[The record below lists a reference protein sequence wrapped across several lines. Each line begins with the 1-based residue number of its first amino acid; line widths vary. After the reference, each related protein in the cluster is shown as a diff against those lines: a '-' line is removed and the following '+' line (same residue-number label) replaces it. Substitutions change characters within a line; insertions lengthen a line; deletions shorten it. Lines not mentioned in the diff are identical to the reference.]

1 MNKTIWI
8 WICLGVLISS
18 CSLSP
23 KYEQP
28 KTNLPQDFGVESSQE
43 PISQTWWKDFNDEYL
58 NDIVDEAL
66 KNNYD
71 LAVAMER
78 VSQARS
84 SWSYARSNRYPTLS
98 IQGEATRNKENPK
111 QGEFKNYNDF
121 SLSGILSFELD
132 LWGKARDTDR
142 SAYASLLASKANRD
156 TIRLSLIAN
165 VVESYFGILTLNNQ
179 VQISQNTLTS
189 REESYEYR
197 KKEFEAGKISEI
209 DMQQAKSEMASVRAQ
224 LQSLLMERNAAQ
236 TSLLI
241 LLGRDPQEIFDVTLP
256 TQSQILPKAPK
267 VPVGLPSTLLEQRP
281 DIEAA
286 EQNLKA
292 ANFSI
297 GVARAAYFPT
307 ISLTGLIGYA
317 SPELNELFRDSTST
331 WNYGGNFVANVID
344 FGRTSANVKLSK
356 SQYREMLLAYG
367 QTLRQAFGEVR
378 DSLYNYSMSFERLNS
393 LNEQVEALR
402 RTLVLAELRY
412 KEGYTNYL
420 EVLSTQ
426 SNLFAAEL
434 TLQSA
439 NLENLSS
446 VINIYKAFGGGWDK
460 NKYAKE
466 EETK

>member
-1 MNKTIWI
+1 MNKTILI
-8 WICLGVLISS
+8 WIGLGLLIGG

-28 KTNLPQDFGVESSQE
+28 KANLPQDFGVEYSNE
-43 PISQTWWKDFNDEYL
+43 TISQTWWKDFGDEYL
-58 NDIVDEAL
+58 NGIVEEAL

-84 SWSYARSNRYPTLS
+84 SWGYARSDRYPSLS
-98 IQGEATRNKENPK
+98 AQGEATRNKKNPK
-111 QGEFKNYNDF
+111 QGEFDNYNNF

-132 LWGKARDTDR
+132 LWGRARDADR
-142 SAYASLLASKANRD
+142 SAYATLLASKANRD

-165 VVESYFGILTLNNQ
+165 VVESYFGVLTLNNQ
-179 VQISQNTLTS
+179 VQISQNTLLS
-189 REESYEYR
+189 REESYQYR

-209 DMQQAKSEMASVRAQ
+209 DMQQARSEMASVRAQ

-236 TSLLI
+236 TALMI
-241 LLGRDPQEIFDVTLP
+241 LLGRDPQGIFNVALP
-256 TQSQILPKAPK
+256 MESQMLPKAPK
-267 VPVGLPSTLLEQRP
+267 VPVGLPSTLLEKRP

-317 SPELNELFRDSTST
+317 SPELNELFSNSTST
-331 WNYGGNFVANVID
+331 WNYGGNFVSNVID
-344 FGRTSANVKLSK
+344 FGRTSSNVELTK
-356 SQYREMLLAYG
+356 SQYREMLLNYG

-378 DSLYNYSMSFERLNS
+378 DSLYNHSMSFERLNS

-412 KEGYTNYL
+412 REGYTNYL
-420 EVLSTQ
+420 EVLTTQ

-434 TLQSA
+434 TQQSA

-460 NKYAKE
+460 IKYAE
-466 EETK
+466 EE

>member
-1 MNKTIWI
+1 MNKTILVWI
-8 WICLGVLISS
+8 GLGLLISG

-28 KTNLPQDFGVESSQE
+28 KANLPQDFGVEYSNE
-43 PISQTWWKDFNDEYL
+43 TISQTWWKDFGDEYL
-58 NDIVDEAL
+58 NGIVEEAL

-84 SWSYARSNRYPTLS
+84 SWGYARSDRYPSLS
-98 IQGEATRNKENPK
+98 AQGEATRNKKNPK
-111 QGEFKNYNDF
+111 QGEFDNYNNF

-132 LWGKARDTDR
+132 LWGRARDADR
-142 SAYASLLASKANRD
+142 SAYATLLASKANRD

-165 VVESYFGILTLNNQ
+165 VVESYFGVLTLNNQ
-179 VQISQNTLTS
+179 VQISQNTLLS
-189 REESYEYR
+189 REESYQYR

-209 DMQQAKSEMASVRAQ
+209 DMQQARSEMASVRAQ

-236 TSLLI
+236 TALMI
-241 LLGRDPQEIFDVTLP
+241 LLGRDPQGIFNVALP
-256 TQSQILPKAPK
+256 MESQILPKAPK
-267 VPVGLPSTLLEQRP
+267 VPVGLPSTLLEKRP

-317 SPELNELFRDSTST
+317 SPELNELFSNSTST
-331 WNYGGNFVANVID
+331 WNYGGNFVSNVID
-344 FGRTSANVKLSK
+344 FGRTSSNVELTK
-356 SQYREMLLAYG
+356 SQYREMLLNYG

-378 DSLYNYSMSFERLNS
+378 DSLYNHSMSFERLNS

-412 KEGYTNYL
+412 REGYTNYL
-420 EVLSTQ
+420 EVLTTQ

-434 TLQSA
+434 TQQSA

-460 NKYAKE
+460 IKYAE
-466 EETK
+466 EE

>member
-1 MNKTIWI
+1 MNKTILVWI
-8 WICLGVLISS
+8 GLGLLIGG

-28 KTNLPQDFGVESSQE
+28 KANLPQDFGVEYSKE
-43 PISQTWWKDFNDEYL
+43 TISQTWWKDFGDEYL
-58 NDIVDEAL
+58 NGIVEEAL

-84 SWSYARSNRYPTLS
+84 SWGYARSDRYPSLS
-98 IQGEATRNKENPK
+98 AQGEATRNKKNPR
-111 QGEFKNYNDF
+111 QGEFDNYNNF

-132 LWGKARDTDR
+132 LWGRARDADR
-142 SAYASLLASKANRD
+142 SAYATLLASKANRD

-179 VQISQNTLTS
+179 VQISKNTLVS
-189 REESYEYR
+189 REESYQYR

-209 DMQQAKSEMASVRAQ
+209 DMQQARSEMASVRAQ

-236 TSLLI
+236 TALMI
-241 LLGRDPQEIFDVTLP
+241 LLGRDPQGIFNIALP
-256 TQSQILPKAPK
+256 VESQMLPKAPK
-267 VPVGLPSTLLEQRP
+267 VPVGLPSTLLENRP

-317 SPELNELFRDSTST
+317 SPELNELFNNSSST
-331 WNYGGNFVANVID
+331 WNYGGNFVGNVID
-344 FGRTSANVKLSK
+344 FGRTSANVELTK
-356 SQYREMLLAYG
+356 SQYREMLLNYG
-367 QTLRQAFGEVR
+367 QTLRQAFGEIR
-378 DSLYNYSMSFERLNS
+378 DSLYNYSMSFERLSS

-412 KEGYTNYL
+412 REGYTNYL
-420 EVLSTQ
+420 EVLTTQ

-434 TLQSA
+434 TQQSA

-460 NKYAKE
+460 SKYAE
-466 EETK
+466 EE

>member
-1 MNKTIWI
+1 MNKTILVWI
-8 WICLGVLISS
+8 GLGLLIGG

-23 KYEQP
+23 KYEQL
-28 KTNLPQDFGVESSQE
+28 KANLPQDFGVEYSNE
-43 PISQTWWKDFNDEYL
+43 TISQTWWKDFGDEYL
-58 NDIVDEAL
+58 NGIVEEAL

-84 SWSYARSNRYPTLS
+84 SWGYARSDRYPSLS
-98 IQGEATRNKENPK
+98 AQGEATRNKKNPK
-111 QGEFKNYNDF
+111 QGEFDNYNNF

-132 LWGKARDTDR
+132 LWGRARDADR
-142 SAYASLLASKANRD
+142 SAYATLLASKANRD

-165 VVESYFGILTLNNQ
+165 VVESYFGVLTLNNQ
-179 VQISQNTLTS
+179 VQISQNTLLS
-189 REESYEYR
+189 REESYQYR

-209 DMQQAKSEMASVRAQ
+209 DMQQARSEMASVRAQ

-236 TSLLI
+236 TALMI
-241 LLGRDPQEIFDVTLP
+241 LLGRDPQGIFNVALP
-256 TQSQILPKAPK
+256 MELQMLPKAPK
-267 VPVGLPSTLLEQRP
+267 VPVGLPSTLLEKRP

-317 SPELNELFRDSTST
+317 SPELNELFSNSTST
-331 WNYGGNFVANVID
+331 WNYGGNFVSNVID
-344 FGRTSANVKLSK
+344 FGRTSSNVELTK
-356 SQYREMLLAYG
+356 SQYREMLLNYG

-378 DSLYNYSMSFERLNS
+378 DSLYNHSMSFERLNS

-412 KEGYTNYL
+412 REGYTNYL
-420 EVLSTQ
+420 EVLTTQ

-434 TLQSA
+434 TQQSA

-460 NKYAKE
+460 IKYAE
-466 EETK
+466 EE

>member
-1 MNKTIWI
+1 MNKTILVWI
-8 WICLGVLISS
+8 GLGLLIGG

-28 KTNLPQDFGVESSQE
+28 KANLPQDFGVEYSNE
-43 PISQTWWKDFNDEYL
+43 TISQTWWKDFGDEYL
-58 NDIVDEAL
+58 NGIVEEAL

-84 SWSYARSNRYPTLS
+84 SWGYARSDRYPSLS
-98 IQGEATRNKENPK
+98 AQGEATRNKKNPK
-111 QGEFKNYNDF
+111 QGEFDNYNNF

-132 LWGKARDTDR
+132 LWGRARDADR
-142 SAYASLLASKANRD
+142 SAYATLLASKANRD
-156 TIRLSLIAN
+156 TIRLSLIAS
-165 VVESYFGILTLNNQ
+165 VVESYFGVLTLNNQ
-179 VQISQNTLTS
+179 VQISQNTLLS
-189 REESYEYR
+189 REESYQYR

-209 DMQQAKSEMASVRAQ
+209 DMQQARSEMVSVRAQ

-236 TSLLI
+236 TALMI
-241 LLGRDPQEIFDVTLP
+241 LLGRDPQGIFNVALP
-256 TQSQILPKAPK
+256 VESQMLPKAPK
-267 VPVGLPSTLLEQRP
+267 VPVGLPSTLLEKRP

-317 SPELNELFRDSTST
+317 SPELNELFSNSTST
-331 WNYGGNFVANVID
+331 WNYGGNFVSNVID
-344 FGRTSANVKLSK
+344 FGRTSSNVELTK
-356 SQYREMLLAYG
+356 SQYREMLLNYG

-378 DSLYNYSMSFERLNS
+378 DSLYNHSMSFERLNS
-393 LNEQVEALR
+393 LNEQVEALK

-412 KEGYTNYL
+412 REGYTNYL
-420 EVLSTQ
+420 EVLTTQ

-434 TLQSA
+434 TQQSA

-460 NKYAKE
+460 SKYAE
-466 EETK
+466 EE

>member
-1 MNKTIWI
+1 MNKTILVWI
-8 WICLGVLISS
+8 GLGLLIGG

-28 KTNLPQDFGVESSQE
+28 KANLPQDFGVEYSNE
-43 PISQTWWKDFNDEYL
+43 TISQTWWKDFGDEYL
-58 NDIVDEAL
+58 NGIVEEAL

-84 SWSYARSNRYPTLS
+84 SWGYARSDRYPSLS
-98 IQGEATRNKENPK
+98 AQGEATRNKKNPK
-111 QGEFKNYNDF
+111 QGEFDNYNNF

-132 LWGKARDTDR
+132 LWGRARDADR
-142 SAYASLLASKANRD
+142 SAYATLLASKANRD

-165 VVESYFGILTLNNQ
+165 VVESYFGVLTLNNQ
-179 VQISQNTLTS
+179 VQISQNTLLS
-189 REESYEYR
+189 REESYQYR

-209 DMQQAKSEMASVRAQ
+209 DMQQARSEMASVRAQ

-236 TSLLI
+236 TALMI
-241 LLGRDPQEIFDVTLP
+241 LLGRDPQGIFNVALP
-256 TQSQILPKAPK
+256 MESQMLPKAPK
-267 VPVGLPSTLLEQRP
+267 VPVGLPSTLLEKRP

-286 EQNLKA
+286 EQNFKA

-317 SPELNELFRDSTST
+317 SPELNELFSNSTST
-331 WNYGGNFVANVID
+331 WNYGGNFVSNVID
-344 FGRTSANVKLSK
+344 FGRTSSNVELTK
-356 SQYREMLLAYG
+356 SQYREMLLNYG

-378 DSLYNYSMSFERLNS
+378 DSLYNHSMSFERLNS

-412 KEGYTNYL
+412 REGYTNYL
-420 EVLSTQ
+420 EVLTTQ

-434 TLQSA
+434 TQQSA

-460 NKYAKE
+460 IKYAE
-466 EETK
+466 EE

>member
-1 MNKTIWI
+1 MNKTILVWI
-8 WICLGVLISS
+8 GLGLLIGG

-28 KTNLPQDFGVESSQE
+28 KVNLPQDFGVEYSNE
-43 PISQTWWKDFNDEYL
+43 TISQTWWKDFGDEYL
-58 NDIVDEAL
+58 NGIVEEAL

-84 SWSYARSNRYPTLS
+84 SWGYARSDRYPSLS
-98 IQGEATRNKENPK
+98 AQGEATRNKKNPK
-111 QGEFKNYNDF
+111 QGEFDNYNNF

-132 LWGKARDTDR
+132 LWGRARDADR
-142 SAYASLLASKANRD
+142 SAYATLLASKANRD

-165 VVESYFGILTLNNQ
+165 VVESYFGVLTLNNQ
-179 VQISQNTLTS
+179 VQISQNTLLS
-189 REESYEYR
+189 REESYQYR

-209 DMQQAKSEMASVRAQ
+209 DMQQARSEMASVRAQ

-236 TSLLI
+236 TALMI
-241 LLGRDPQEIFDVTLP
+241 LLGRDPQGIFNVALP
-256 TQSQILPKAPK
+256 MESQMLPKAPK
-267 VPVGLPSTLLEQRP
+267 VPVGLPSTLLEKRP

-317 SPELNELFRDSTST
+317 SPELNELFSNSTST
-331 WNYGGNFVANVID
+331 WNYGGNFVSNVID
-344 FGRTSANVKLSK
+344 FGRTSSNVELTK
-356 SQYREMLLAYG
+356 SQYREMLLNYG

-378 DSLYNYSMSFERLNS
+378 DSLYNHSMSFERLNS

-412 KEGYTNYL
+412 REGYTNYL
-420 EVLSTQ
+420 EVLTTQ

-434 TLQSA
+434 TQQSA

-460 NKYAKE
+460 IKYAE
-466 EETK
+466 EE

>member
-1 MNKTIWI
+1 MNKTILVWI
-8 WICLGVLISS
+8 GLGLLIGG

-28 KTNLPQDFGVESSQE
+28 KANLPQDFGVEYSNE
-43 PISQTWWKDFNDEYL
+43 TISQTWWKDFGDEYL
-58 NDIVDEAL
+58 NGIVEEAL

-84 SWSYARSNRYPTLS
+84 SWGYARSDRYPSLS
-98 IQGEATRNKENPK
+98 AQGEATRNKKNPK
-111 QGEFKNYNDF
+111 QGEFDNYNNF

-132 LWGKARDTDR
+132 LWGRARDADR
-142 SAYASLLASKANRD
+142 SAYATLLASKANRD
-156 TIRLSLIAN
+156 TIRLSLIAS
-165 VVESYFGILTLNNQ
+165 VVESYFGVLTLNNQ
-179 VQISQNTLTS
+179 VQISQNTLLS
-189 REESYEYR
+189 REESYQYR

-209 DMQQAKSEMASVRAQ
+209 DMQQARSEMASVRAQ

-236 TSLLI
+236 TALMI
-241 LLGRDPQEIFDVTLP
+241 LLGRDPQGIFNVALP
-256 TQSQILPKAPK
+256 MESQMLPKAPK
-267 VPVGLPSTLLEQRP
+267 VPVGLPSTLLEKRP

-317 SPELNELFRDSTST
+317 SPELNELFSNSTST
-331 WNYGGNFVANVID
+331 WNYGGNFVSNVID
-344 FGRTSANVKLSK
+344 FGRTSSNVELTK
-356 SQYREMLLAYG
+356 SQYREMLLNYG

-378 DSLYNYSMSFERLNS
+378 DSLYNHSMSFERLNS

-412 KEGYTNYL
+412 REGYTNYL
-420 EVLSTQ
+420 EVLTTQ

-434 TLQSA
+434 TQQSA

-446 VINIYKAFGGGWDK
+446 VINVYKAFGGGWDK
-460 NKYAKE
+460 IKYAE
-466 EETK
+466 EE

>member
-1 MNKTIWI
+1 MNKTILVWI
-8 WICLGVLISS
+8 GLGLLIGG

-28 KTNLPQDFGVESSQE
+28 KANLPQDFGVEYSNE
-43 PISQTWWKDFNDEYL
+43 TISQTWWKDFGDEYL
-58 NDIVDEAL
+58 NGIVEEAL

-71 LAVAMER
+71 LAIAMER

-84 SWSYARSNRYPTLS
+84 SWGYARSDRYPSLS
-98 IQGEATRNKENPK
+98 AQGEATRNKKNPK
-111 QGEFKNYNDF
+111 QGEFDNYNNF

-132 LWGKARDTDR
+132 LWGRARDADR
-142 SAYASLLASKANRD
+142 SAYATLLASKANRD

-165 VVESYFGILTLNNQ
+165 VVESYFGVLTLNNQ
-179 VQISQNTLTS
+179 VQISQNTLLS
-189 REESYEYR
+189 REESYQYR

-209 DMQQAKSEMASVRAQ
+209 DMQQARSEMASVRAQ

-236 TSLLI
+236 TALMI
-241 LLGRDPQEIFDVTLP
+241 LLGRDPQGIFNVALP
-256 TQSQILPKAPK
+256 MESQMLPKAPK
-267 VPVGLPSTLLEQRP
+267 VPVGLPSTLLEKRP

-317 SPELNELFRDSTST
+317 SPELNELFSNSTST
-331 WNYGGNFVANVID
+331 WNYGGNFVSNVID
-344 FGRTSANVKLSK
+344 FGRTSSNVELTK
-356 SQYREMLLAYG
+356 SQYREMLLNYG

-378 DSLYNYSMSFERLNS
+378 DSLYNHSMSFERLNS

-412 KEGYTNYL
+412 REGYTNYL
-420 EVLSTQ
+420 EVLTTQ

-434 TLQSA
+434 TQQSA

-460 NKYAKE
+460 IKYAE
-466 EETK
+466 EE

>member
-1 MNKTIWI
+1 MNKTILVWI
-8 WICLGVLISS
+8 GLGLLIGG

-23 KYEQP
+23 KYEQL
-28 KTNLPQDFGVESSQE
+28 KANLPQDFGVEYSNE
-43 PISQTWWKDFNDEYL
+43 TISQTWWKDFGDEYL
-58 NDIVDEAL
+58 NGIVEEAL

-84 SWSYARSNRYPTLS
+84 SWGYARSDRYPSLS
-98 IQGEATRNKENPK
+98 AQGEATRNKKNPK
-111 QGEFKNYNDF
+111 QGEFDNYNNF

-132 LWGKARDTDR
+132 LWGRARDADR
-142 SAYASLLASKANRD
+142 SAYATLLASKANRD
-156 TIRLSLIAN
+156 TIRLSLIAS
-165 VVESYFGILTLNNQ
+165 VVESYFGVLTLNNQ
-179 VQISQNTLTS
+179 VQISQNTLLS
-189 REESYEYR
+189 REESYQYR

-209 DMQQAKSEMASVRAQ
+209 DMQQARSEMASVRAQ

-236 TSLLI
+236 TALMI
-241 LLGRDPQEIFDVTLP
+241 LLGRDPQGIFNVALP
-256 TQSQILPKAPK
+256 MESQMLPKAPK
-267 VPVGLPSTLLEQRP
+267 VPVGLPSTLLEKRP

-317 SPELNELFRDSTST
+317 SPELNELFSNSTST
-331 WNYGGNFVANVID
+331 WNYGGNFVSNVID
-344 FGRTSANVKLSK
+344 FGRTSSNVELTK
-356 SQYREMLLAYG
+356 SQYREMLLNYG

-378 DSLYNYSMSFERLNS
+378 DSLYNHSMSFERLNS

-412 KEGYTNYL
+412 REGYTNYL
-420 EVLSTQ
+420 EVLTTQ

-434 TLQSA
+434 TQQSA

-460 NKYAKE
+460 IKYAE
-466 EETK
+466 EE

>member
-1 MNKTIWI
+1 MNKSILALV
-8 WICLGVLISS
+8 CLGILVGG

-28 KTNLPQDFGVESSQE
+28 KTNLPQDFGVEASKES
-43 PISQTWWKDFNDEYL
+43 ISQTWWKDFNDEYL
-58 NDIVDEAL
+58 NNIVEEAL

-84 SWSYARSNRYPTLS
+84 SWSYARSDRYPTIS
-98 IQGEATRNKENPK
+98 AQGEATRNKENPS
-111 QGEFKNYNDF
+111 QGMYDNYNNF
-121 SLSGILSFELD
+121 SLSGVLSFELD

-142 SAYASLLASKANRD
+142 SAYATLLANKANRD
-156 TIRLSLIAN
+156 TVRLSLIAN

-179 VQISQNTLTS
+179 VQISQNTLKS

-224 LQSLLMERNAAQ
+224 LQSLLMERNSAQ

-241 LLGRDPQEIFDVTLP
+241 LLGRDPQGIFNVELP
-256 TQSQILPKAPK
+256 IEAQMLPKAPK
-267 VPVGLPSTLLEQRP
+267 VPTGLPSTLLEQRP
-281 DIEAA
+281 DIEMAT
-286 EQNLKA
+286 QNLKA

-307 ISLTGLIGYA
+307 ISLTGLVGYV
-317 SPELNELFRDSTST
+317 SPELNELFQSSSST
-331 WNYGGNFVANVID
+331 WNYGGTFVGNVID
-344 FGRTSANVKLSK
+344 FGRTSANVELSK
-356 SQYREMLLAYG
+356 SQYREMLLNYG
-367 QTLRQAFGEVR
+367 NTVRQAFGEVR
-378 DSLYNYSMSFERLNS
+378 NYLYNYGMSDERLKS
-393 LNEQVEALR
+393 LDEQVEALR
-402 RTLVLAELRY
+402 RTLVLAEMRY

-420 EVLSTQ
+420 EVLTTQ

-434 TLQSA
+434 TQQSA
-439 NLENLSS
+439 NLENLSA
-446 VINIYKAFGGGWDK
+446 VINLYKAFGGGWDK
-460 NKYAKE
+460 SKYAQE
-466 EETK
+466 E

>member
-1 MNKTIWI
+1 MNKTILVWI
-8 WICLGVLISS
+8 GLGLLIGG

-28 KTNLPQDFGVESSQE
+28 KANLPQDFGVEYSKE
-43 PISQTWWKDFNDEYL
+43 TISQTWWKDFGDEYL
-58 NDIVDEAL
+58 NGIVEEAL

-84 SWSYARSNRYPTLS
+84 SWGYARSDRYPSLS
-98 IQGEATRNKENPK
+98 AQGEATRNKKNPR
-111 QGEFKNYNDF
+111 QGEFDNYNNF

-132 LWGKARDTDR
+132 LWGRARDADR
-142 SAYASLLASKANRD
+142 SAYATLLASKANRD
-156 TIRLSLIAN
+156 TIRLSLIAS

-179 VQISQNTLTS
+179 VQISKNTLVS
-189 REESYEYR
+189 REESYQYR

-209 DMQQAKSEMASVRAQ
+209 DMQQARSEMASVRAQ

-236 TSLLI
+236 TALMI
-241 LLGRDPQEIFDVTLP
+241 LLGRDPQGIFNIALP
-256 TQSQILPKAPK
+256 VESQILPKAPK
-267 VPVGLPSTLLEQRP
+267 VPVGLPSTLLENRP

-317 SPELNELFRDSTST
+317 SPELNELFNNSSST
-331 WNYGGNFVANVID
+331 WNYGGNFVGNVID
-344 FGRTSANVKLSK
+344 FGRTSANVELTK
-356 SQYREMLLAYG
+356 SQYREMLLNYG

-378 DSLYNYSMSFERLNS
+378 DSLYNYSMSFERLSS

-412 KEGYTNYL
+412 REGYTNYL
-420 EVLSTQ
+420 EVLTTQ

-434 TLQSA
+434 TQQSA

-460 NKYAKE
+460 SKYAE
-466 EETK
+466 EE

>member
-1 MNKTIWI
+1 MNKTILVWI
-8 WICLGVLISS
+8 GLGLLIGG

-28 KTNLPQDFGVESSQE
+28 KANLPQDFGVEYSNE
-43 PISQTWWKDFNDEYL
+43 TISQTWWKDFGDEYL
-58 NDIVDEAL
+58 NGIVEEAL

-84 SWSYARSNRYPTLS
+84 SWGYARSDRYPSLS
-98 IQGEATRNKENPK
+98 AQGEATRNKKNPK
-111 QGEFKNYNDF
+111 QGEFDNYNNF

-132 LWGKARDTDR
+132 LWGRARDADR
-142 SAYASLLASKANRD
+142 SAYATLLASKANRD

-165 VVESYFGILTLNNQ
+165 VVESYFGVLTLNNQ
-179 VQISQNTLTS
+179 VQISQNTLLS
-189 REESYEYR
+189 REESYQYR
-197 KKEFEAGKISEI
+197 RKEFEAGKISEI
-209 DMQQAKSEMASVRAQ
+209 DMQQARSEMASVRAQ

-236 TSLLI
+236 TALMI
-241 LLGRDPQEIFDVTLP
+241 LLGRDPQGIFNVALP
-256 TQSQILPKAPK
+256 MESQMLPKAPK
-267 VPVGLPSTLLEQRP
+267 VPVGFPSTLLEKRP

-317 SPELNELFRDSTST
+317 SPELNELFSNSTST
-331 WNYGGNFVANVID
+331 WNYGGNFVSNVID
-344 FGRTSANVKLSK
+344 FGRTSSNVELTK
-356 SQYREMLLAYG
+356 SQYREMLLNYG

-378 DSLYNYSMSFERLNS
+378 DSLYNHSMSFERLNS

-412 KEGYTNYL
+412 REGYTNYL
-420 EVLSTQ
+420 EVLTTQ

-434 TLQSA
+434 TQQSA

-460 NKYAKE
+460 IKYAE
-466 EETK
+466 EE

>member
-1 MNKTIWI
+1 MNKTILVWI
-8 WICLGVLISS
+8 GLGLLIGG

-28 KTNLPQDFGVESSQE
+28 KANLPQDFGVEYSNE
-43 PISQTWWKDFNDEYL
+43 TISQTWWKDFGDEYL
-58 NDIVDEAL
+58 NGIVEEAL

-84 SWSYARSNRYPTLS
+84 SWGYARSDRYPSLS
-98 IQGEATRNKENPK
+98 AQGEATRNKKNPK
-111 QGEFKNYNDF
+111 QGEFDNYNNF

-132 LWGKARDTDR
+132 LWGRARDADR
-142 SAYASLLASKANRD
+142 SAYATLLASKANRD
-156 TIRLSLIAN
+156 TIRLSLITS
-165 VVESYFGILTLNNQ
+165 VVESYFGVLTLNNQ
-179 VQISQNTLTS
+179 VQISQNTLLS
-189 REESYEYR
+189 REESYQYR

-209 DMQQAKSEMASVRAQ
+209 DMQQARSEMASVRAQ

-236 TSLLI
+236 TALMI
-241 LLGRDPQEIFDVTLP
+241 LLGRDPQGIFNVALP
-256 TQSQILPKAPK
+256 VESQMLPKAPK
-267 VPVGLPSTLLEQRP
+267 VPVGLPSTLLEKRP

-317 SPELNELFRDSTST
+317 SPELNELFSNSTST
-331 WNYGGNFVANVID
+331 WNYGGNFVSNVID
-344 FGRTSANVKLSK
+344 FGRTSSNVKLTK
-356 SQYREMLLAYG
+356 SQYREMLLNYG

-378 DSLYNYSMSFERLNS
+378 DSLYNHSMSFERLNS

-412 KEGYTNYL
+412 REGYTNYL
-420 EVLSTQ
+420 EVLTTQ

-434 TLQSA
+434 TQQSA

-460 NKYAKE
+460 IKYAE
-466 EETK
+466 EE

>member
-1 MNKTIWI
+1 MNKTILVWI
-8 WICLGVLISS
+8 GLGLLIGG

-28 KTNLPQDFGVESSQE
+28 KANLPQDFGVEYSNE
-43 PISQTWWKDFNDEYL
+43 TISQTWWKDFGDEYL
-58 NDIVDEAL
+58 NGIVEEAL

-84 SWSYARSNRYPTLS
+84 SWGYARSDRYPSLS
-98 IQGEATRNKENPK
+98 AQGEATRNKKNPK
-111 QGEFKNYNDF
+111 QGEFDNYNNF

-132 LWGKARDTDR
+132 LWGRARDADR
-142 SAYASLLASKANRD
+142 SAYATLLASKANRD

-165 VVESYFGILTLNNQ
+165 VVESYFGVLTLNNQ
-179 VQISQNTLTS
+179 VQISQNTLLS
-189 REESYEYR
+189 REESYQYR

-209 DMQQAKSEMASVRAQ
+209 DMQQARSEMASVRAQ

-236 TSLLI
+236 TALMI
-241 LLGRDPQEIFDVTLP
+241 LLGRDPQGIFNVALP
-256 TQSQILPKAPK
+256 MESQMLPKAPK
-267 VPVGLPSTLLEQRP
+267 VPVGLPSTLLEKRP

-317 SPELNELFRDSTST
+317 SPELNELFSNSTST
-331 WNYGGNFVANVID
+331 WNYGGNFVSNVID
-344 FGRTSANVKLSK
+344 FGRTSSNVELTK
-356 SQYREMLLAYG
+356 SQYREMLLNYG

-378 DSLYNYSMSFERLNS
+378 DSLYNHSMSFERLNS

-412 KEGYTNYL
+412 REGYTNYL
-420 EVLSTQ
+420 EVLTTQ

-434 TLQSA
+434 TQQSA

-460 NKYAKE
+460 IKYAE
-466 EETK
+466 EE